1 MIVDFQ
7 HHFIPI
13 ELAGEEGTGTS
24 VRLDENGVP
33 SMTSNA
39 VLYDLD
45 EHIEMMDA
53 AGIDAA
59 FLSSPRG
66 MCVDMDLSKFVND
79 KTNEAVRRYKGRF
92 IGAAHV
98 NPLLGNEAIRELDRC
113 SVEFGF
119 PGVVVTSEIGTMF
132 IDAPELEPF
141 WAEVQRRGM
150 FVFIH
155 PAIKLGFPQSLN
167 AYDMARSVGREFS
180 LVAATIRLINS
191 GVLDRYPE
199 LRVLVAHLG
208 GGIATLLGRIRKYQ
222 DKAFWGTAGHQSHG
236 QLPAQDFDYYVR
248 ERLIFDTAGFCG
260 EVKSVQAS
268 LVEIPASRVVF
279 GTDYPQEI
287 RSRAPVREFVSALKA
302 LGPEGSQ
309 MLEKNVGLLLSV

>member
-7 HHFIPI
+7 HHFVPA
-13 ELAGEEGTGTS
+13 ELAAGPGTDTS
-24 VRLDENGVP
+24 VRFDENGIP

-39 VLYDLD
+39 ALYDLD
-45 EHIEMMDA
+45 EHIEMMNA

-66 MCVDMDLSKFVND
+66 MCVDMELSKFVND
-79 KTNEAVRRYKGRF
+79 KTNDAVRRYKGRF

-98 NPLLGNEAIRELDRC
+98 NPLLGNDAIRELARC

-119 PGVVVTSEIGTMF
+119 PGVVITSEIGTTF

-141 WAEVQRRGM
+141 WAEVEKRGM
-150 FVFIH
+150 FVFVH
-155 PAIKLGFPQSLN
+155 PAIKLGFTQSLN

-180 LVAATIRLINS
+180 LVTATIRLINS
-191 GVLDRYPE
+191 GILDRHPK
-199 LRVLVAHLG
+199 LRVLMAHLG

-222 DKAFWGTAGHQSHG
+222 DKNFWGTAGHQVHG
-236 QLPAQDFDYYVR
+236 KLPARDFDYYIR
-248 ERLIFDTAGFCG
+248 ERLVFDTAGFCG
-260 EVKSVQAS
+260 EVKSIQAS
-268 LVEIPASRVVF
+268 LVEMPASRIVF

-287 RSRAPVREFVSALKA
+287 RSRAPVRQFVSALKE
-302 LGPEGSQ
+302 LGPVGSQ
-309 MLEKNVGLLLSV
+309 MLEKNVGLLLST